1 MRKQRGHLV
10 HFVPEVVLGP
20 ERPDKE
26 LEVATLLGKAEEPLY
41 LLKLLPKNKP
51 HTKLKPA
58 TFAPALRTIKL

>member
-41 LLKLLPKNKP
+41 LP

-58 TFAPALRTIKL
+58 TFAPALRIIKL